1 MLLLGLEK
9 AERNVL
15 PTLNN
20 LLENRYVTPCF
31 IKIIYICIHLEINVH
46 INVIISLS
54 TSEMTLDDG
63 RFLMKAES
71 YDALLA
77 AGYSPKDLAA
87 QNLVRVHPDFR
98 VIALGLPVPPYP
110 GRTLDP
116 PLRSRF
122 QARNVQPSSP
132 GTQLEAL
139 VSIAPKVPISTLER
153 LIGVRE
159 AVNAIEAMHDGISGQ
174 RMPHFD
180 SLSLSHCAKV
190 MESFPQASLP
200 STVKRVFP
208 VTKQILG
215 SKAASNCDTLNR
227 ILKKFGASLTEAT
240 YTVQSVAKQS
250 QDDLTAVVT
259 FQSSVAGGNNREK
272 TVLNVPCGTTTP
284 QSKPMRGFV
293 ETDLHAAILGE
304 MIQDHAAGSDLC
316 VLGEKGSGKSDLA
329 RLFAHRLGYATELFS
344 LFKDMT
350 ARDLLQ
356 RRSTDS
362 KGNTSW
368 EDSPLVHAARNGHIA
383 VLDGVHRL
391 GSDSLGVLQRLV
403 QDREIDLADGTKLLA
418 QHKYDEIV
426 SDAKERGLKP
436 KLSRVHP
443 IHPSFRIIAIAES
456 DPATLK
462 SAPAPGRE
470 SSAAWLSSDSI
481 AMFTFHHL
489 PNLTTAQSEKVVR
502 SLYPKL
508 PDDTTRYVQPTTDS
522 TMLAIFSTVL
532 PFSRFYFFYCE
543 MYAFN

>member
-1 MLLLGLEK
+1 
-9 AERNVL
+9 
-15 PTLNN
+15 
-20 LLENRYVTPCF
+20 
-31 IKIIYICIHLEINVH
+31 
-46 INVIISLS
+46 
-54 TSEMTLDDG
+54 MTLDDG

-77 AGYSPKDLAA
+77 AGYSSKDLAA

-139 VSIAPKVPISTLER
+139 VSIAPKVPIATLER

-180 SLSLSHCAKV
+180 YLSLSHCAKV
-190 MESFPQASLP
+190 MESFPSASLP

-215 SKAASNCDTLNR
+215 TKAASNCETLNR
-227 ILKKFGASLTEAT
+227 ILKKFGANLNEAK
-240 YTVQSVAKQS
+240 YTVQSVTKHTQE
-250 QDDLTAVVT
+250 DLAAVVT
-259 FQSSVAGGNNREK
+259 FQSTDGNAEEK
-272 TVLNVPCGTTTP
+272 MVLLDVPCGTTTP
-284 QSKPMRGFV
+284 QSGPMRGFV
-293 ETDLHAAILGE
+293 ETDLHSAILGE

-362 KGNTSW
+362 KGNTRW
-368 EDSPLVHAARNGHIA
+368 EDSPLIHAARNGHIA

-418 QHKYDEIV
+418 QSKYDEIV
-426 SDAKERGLKP
+426 SDVKELGLKP

-489 PNLTTAQSEKVVR
+489 PNLSTAQSEQVVR

-508 PDDTTRYVQPTTDS
+508 PDDTTR
-522 TMLAIFSTVL
+522 
-532 PFSRFYFFYCE
+532 
-543 MYAFN
+543 

>member
-1 MLLLGLEK
+1 M
-9 AERNVL
+9 R
-15 PTLNN
+15 
-20 LLENRYVTPCF
+20 
-31 IKIIYICIHLEINVH
+31 
-46 INVIISLS
+46 
-54 TSEMTLDDG
+54 SEMTLDDG

-77 AGYSPKDLAA
+77 AGYSSKDLAA

-139 VSIAPKVPISTLER
+139 VSIAPKVPIATLER

-180 SLSLSHCAKV
+180 YLSLSHCAKV
-190 MESFPQASLP
+190 IESFPSASLP

-215 SKAASNCDTLNR
+215 TKAASNCETLNR
-227 ILKKFGASLTEAT
+227 ILKKFGTNLHEAK
-240 YTVQSVAKQS
+240 YTVQSVAKRS
-250 QDDLTAVVT
+250 PEDLTAVVT
-259 FQSSVAGGNNREK
+259 FQSTVAEEK
-272 TVLNVPCGTTTP
+272 TVLDVPCGTTTP
-284 QSKPMRGFV
+284 KSGPMRGFV
-293 ETDLHAAILGE
+293 ETDLHSAILGE

-356 RRSTDS
+356 RRSTDT

-368 EDSPLVHAARNGHIA
+368 EDSPLIHAARNGHIA

-418 QHKYDEIV
+418 QSKYDEIMN
-426 SDAKERGLKP
+426 DTKERGLKL
-436 KLSRVHP
+436 KLGRVHP

-489 PNLTTAQSEKVVR
+489 PNLSTAQSEQVLR
-502 SLYPKL
+502 SLYPQL
-508 PDDTTRYVQPTTDS
+508 PDDTTRYAGANSVGLQISCGQDS
-522 TMLAIFSTVL
+522 NSSLCFWYVL
-532 PFSRFYFFYCE
+532 LECSCRSRRSS
-543 MYAFN
+543 ARPRRRARTATISR

>member
-1 MLLLGLEK
+1 
-9 AERNVL
+9 
-15 PTLNN
+15 
-20 LLENRYVTPCF
+20 
-31 IKIIYICIHLEINVH
+31 
-46 INVIISLS
+46 
-54 TSEMTLDDG
+54 MTLDDG

-77 AGYSPKDLAA
+77 AGYSAKDLDA

-139 VSIAPKVPISTLER
+139 VSIAPRVPIGTLER
-153 LIGVRE
+153 LVGVRE

-180 SLSLSHCAKV
+180 YLSLSHCAKV
-190 MESFPQASLP
+190 MESFPNASLP

-208 VTKQILG
+208 VTKDILG
-215 SKAASNCDTLNR
+215 TKAASNCDTLNR
-227 ILKKFGASLTEAT
+227 ILKKFGAHLSESK
-240 YTVQSVAKQS
+240 YTVQHVSKQS
-250 QDDLTAVVT
+250 PSDLTAMVT
-259 FQSSVAGGNNREK
+259 FQSSVSGNSEN
-272 TVLNVPCGTTTP
+272 TVLEVPCGTTSP
-284 QSKPMRGFV
+284 HDGPMRGFV
-293 ETDLHAAILGE
+293 ETDVHSAILGE

-316 VLGEKGSGKSDLA
+316 ILGEKGSGKSDLA

-362 KGNTSW
+362 HGNTSW
-368 EDSPLVHAARNGHIA
+368 EDSPLIHAARNGHIA

-418 QHKYDEIV
+418 QSKYDEMLEGARA
-426 SDAKERGLKP
+426 SGAKEPALD
-436 KLSRVHP
+436 RVFP

-456 DPATLK
+456 DPSTLK
-462 SAPAPGRE
+462 AAPVPGRE
-470 SSAAWLSSDSI
+470 SSSAWLNSDSI

-489 PNLTTAQSEKVVR
+489 PNLSKTQSEQVVR
-502 SLYPKL
+502 SLYPHL
-508 PDDTTRYVQPTTDS
+508 PDETTRYGECMPLQIFDS
-522 TMLAIFSTVL
+522 RILK
-532 PFSRFYFFYCE
+532 RY
-543 MYAFN
+543 